1 MADRYDTL
9 GNPEGRFQPGS
20 NDRVL
25 INKLGIIEPTEMD
38 EIELNLMGQLTEVVL
53 GEVEADQV
61 ISSNDLCE
69 WHRRWLGNVYVWAG
83 QYRSVNMGKGDF
95 QFAAAH
101 LIDGLM
107 QRLDKNFFTIYT
119 PCNRMSE
126 GELAEALA
134 IIHIETILIHPFRD
148 GNGRLSRL
156 VSNIM
161 ALQADYPMLDFSY
174 MDNKREAYFSAIQA
188 GLDDSEPL
196 QKIFRQVLLDSLK
209 NAGD

>member
-9 GNPEGRFQPGS
+9 GNPEGQFQPGS

-25 INKLGIIEPTEMD
+25 INKIGIIEPTEMD
-38 EIELNLMGQLTEVVL
+38 EIELNLMEQLTEVVL
-53 GEVEADQV
+53 SEVKADQV

-69 WHRRWLGNVYVWAG
+69 WHRRWLGNVYVWVG

-101 LIDGLM
+101 LIGGLM
-107 QRLDKNFFTIYT
+107 QKLDKSFLAIYT
-119 PCNRMSE
+119 PCDRISE
-126 GELAEALA
+126 GELVRALA
-134 IIHIETILIHPFRD
+134 IIHIETLLIHPFRD

-174 MDNKREAYFSAIQA
+174 MDNKREAYFFAIRS
-188 GLDDSEPL
+188 GLDDHEPM
-196 QKIFRQVLLDSLK
+196 QKIFRQVLQDSLK

>member
-1 MADRYDTL
+1 MADRYNTL
-9 GNPEGRFQPGS
+9 GNPEGSFQPGS
-20 NDRVL
+20 NDLVL
-25 INKLGIIEPTEMD
+25 INKLDIIDPGVMD
-38 EIELNLMGQLTEVVL
+38 EIELNLLDQLTEAVL

-83 QYRSVNMGKGDF
+83 QYRSVNMGKGNF

-101 LIDGLM
+101 LIDELM
-107 QRLDKNFFTIYT
+107 QKLNKNFFAIYT
-119 PCNRMSE
+119 PCHRMSE

-161 ALQADYPMLDFSY
+161 ALQANYPMLDFSY
-174 MDNKREAYFSAIQA
+174 MDYNRETYFSAIQA
-188 GLDDSEPL
+188 GLDDDEPM

-209 NAGD
+209 NAGE

>member
-1 MADRYDTL
+1 
-9 GNPEGRFQPGS
+9 
-20 NDRVL
+20 
-25 INKLGIIEPTEMD
+25 
-38 EIELNLMGQLTEVVL
+38 
-53 GEVEADQV
+53 
-61 ISSNDLCE
+61 
-69 WHRRWLGNVYVWAG
+69 
-83 QYRSVNMGKGDF
+83 
-95 QFAAAH
+95 
-101 LIDGLM
+101 
-107 QRLDKNFFTIYT
+107 
-119 PCNRMSE
+119 MSE
-126 GELAEALA
+126 GELVEALA

-174 MDNKREAYFSAIQA
+174 MDNKREAYFSAIHIQA

>member
-9 GNPEGRFQPGS
+9 DNPEGRFQPGS

-107 QRLDKNFFTIYT
+107 QKLDKNFLAIYT
-119 PCNRMSE
+119 PCYRMSE

-188 GLDDSEPL
+188 GLDDNEPL